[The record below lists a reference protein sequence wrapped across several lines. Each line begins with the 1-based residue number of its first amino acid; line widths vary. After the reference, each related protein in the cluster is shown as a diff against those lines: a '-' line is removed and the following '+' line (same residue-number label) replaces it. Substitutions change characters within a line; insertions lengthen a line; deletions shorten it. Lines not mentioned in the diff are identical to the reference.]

1 MSKFMKIN
9 LILSLMIS
17 LSLANSE
24 KEILKKNEQ
33 LSNNGKKIETPEE
46 VLKRLQKDGEKE
58 SNIDKI
64 LNGNT
69 GFKLE
74 NKEENGNS
82 TKSKSNNIK
91 KIETPEEVLKRL
103 QKDGEKE
110 SNIDKILN
118 GNTGFKK

>member
-1 MSKFMKIN
+1 MSKFMKIS
-9 LILSLMIS
+9 LILSLAINSLFAEQNKNETVEEALKS
-17 LSLANSE
+17 LSKNKSPNS
-24 KEILKKNEQ
+24 
-33 LSNNGKKIETPEE
+33 S
-46 VLKRLQKDGEKE
+46 
-58 SNIDKI
+58 IDKI
-64 LNGNT
+64 LNGKT
-69 GFKLE
+69 GSKLE

-118 GNTGFKK
+118 GNTGFK

>member
-1 MSKFMKIN
+1 MKIS

-33 LSNNGKKIETPEE
+33 LSNNGKKIETQEE

-58 SNIDKI
+58 SNIDRI

-74 NKEENGNS
+74 NKEKENGNS

-118 GNTGFKK
+118 GNTSFKK